1 MLTSDKVDSLIQS
14 AVEDLELVRL
24 TAMNKKT
31 EQIKEMNENKFEEFA
46 DKINRK
52 TDQLEDKVDQINS
65 ARQNQ
70 PQPSGP

>member
-1 MLTSDKVDSLIQS
+1 
-14 AVEDLELVRL
+14 
-24 TAMNKKT
+24 
-31 EQIKEMNENKFEEFA
+31 MNENKFEEFA